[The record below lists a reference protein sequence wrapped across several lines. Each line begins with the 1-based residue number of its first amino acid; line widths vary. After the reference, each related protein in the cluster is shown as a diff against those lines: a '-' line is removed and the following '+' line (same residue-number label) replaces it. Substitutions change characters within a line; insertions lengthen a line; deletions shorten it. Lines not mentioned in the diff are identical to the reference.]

1 MLRRKASDKFEI
13 GLKTL
18 MCFTRD
24 RFHKNRNMNV
34 LMRRVRSMRMSS
46 DTASDL
52 FFVLT
57 ISLSILIYNIL

>member
-1 MLRRKASDKFEI
+1 
-13 GLKTL
+13 
-18 MCFTRD
+18 
-24 RFHKNRNMNV
+24 V

-52 FFVLT
+52 FLVLT